1 MADLFKKLN
10 TLIRA
15 SINDLGSPPAAKD
28 DRPRMTQQLDRDL
41 RTLYARVEDTER
53 FQHELQTRS
62 ASLQQEL
69 ARLDGEIDAAL
80 QYGQSENARY
90 LQEQA
95 NRARQRL
102 TMTESDLREHQRASA
117 ELAWQVHQLETALE
131 ETRQQLRQRRST
143 DAAVPQAAQR
153 LDDLSEQLRSARE
166 KLTGPAPA
174 AGKAEAPRAP
184 EKDDDLETRIQRL
197 SKR

>member
-15 SINDLGSPPAAKD
+15 SINDLGSPPTAKD
-28 DRPRMTQQLDRDL
+28 DRPRLTQQLDRDL
-41 RTLYARVEDTER
+41 RTLYSRVDDTER
-53 FQHELQTRS
+53 FQHELQSRS

-69 ARLDGEIDAAL
+69 SRLDGEIDEAL
-80 QYGQSENARY
+80 RRGQAEHARY

-131 ETRQQLRQRRST
+131 ETRQQLRQRVQGGAPAPRASES
-143 DAAVPQAAQR
+143 
-153 LDDLSEQLRSARE
+153 LDELGEQLRSARE
-166 KLTGPAPA
+166 KLTGPAPG
-174 AGKAEAPRAP
+174 AGKVDAPRAP